1 MTLSN
6 ERSYY
11 SEQDIYT
18 NPPGFL
24 RIGQVMSYDAGTK
37 SGVCIVDY
45 LEFDFINPHNPAP
58 AVNDLIAVARVEEE
72 PVRVMVTLWK
82 AA

>member
-11 SEQDIYT
+11 SEEDIST

-24 RIGQVMSYDAGTK
+24 RIGQVMSYSSGTK
-37 SGVCIVDY
+37 RGVCIVDY
-45 LEFDFINPHNPAP
+45 LEYDFINPHNPSP

-72 PVRVMVTLWK
+72 PLRLMIAIWK
-82 AA
+82 VA